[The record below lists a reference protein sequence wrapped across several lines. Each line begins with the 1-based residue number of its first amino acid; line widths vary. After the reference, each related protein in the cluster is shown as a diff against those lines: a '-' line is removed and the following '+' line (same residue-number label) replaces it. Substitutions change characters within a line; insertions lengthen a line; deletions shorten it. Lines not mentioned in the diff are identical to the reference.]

1 MKFNVSFINEIKIII
16 LKSKLNKFY
25 IKQYPNSKY
34 SLDYIISS
42 IFYILKTGI
51 SFRNSLFDIKW
62 QTIYWHY
69 KRFIKYNIFKKLFVR
84 LRKKYTLNNKLH
96 ILLVDT
102 SFIPNKYGINFIARN
117 KFYKNKNGN
126 KISVITDK
134 YGIPLSILVN
144 KSTIHDIHFV
154 NKHTIE
160 LKKFKYIQLYQPF
173 LLADKAY
180 YSKKLANM
188 LSNNNIKLCVP
199 KKKNTKQ
206 GFNYSKSIYKNRIFV
221 EHCFQ
226 KLKTFKRLLFRY
238 DKLLSV
244 FKQNIFLSMAY
255 IIFSK
260 I

>member
-96 ILLVDT
+96 VLLVDT
-102 SFIPNKYGINFIARN
+102 SFIPNKYG
-117 KFYKNKNGN
+117 
-126 KISVITDK
+126 
-134 YGIPLSILVN
+134 
-144 KSTIHDIHFV
+144 TI
-154 NKHTIE
+154 
-160 LKKFKYIQLYQPF
+160 Y
-173 LLADKAY
+173 
-180 YSKKLANM
+180 
-188 LSNNNIKLCVP
+188 
-199 KKKNTKQ
+199 
-206 GFNYSKSIYKNRIFV
+206 
-221 EHCFQ
+221 
-226 KLKTFKRLLFRY
+226 
-238 DKLLSV
+238 
-244 FKQNIFLSMAY
+244 
-255 IIFSK
+255 
-260 I
+260 